1 MNDYIPETLRFEMSL
16 LLTARP
22 WRG

>member
-16 LLTARP
+16 LSTARP